1 MVLHGVDV
9 DITGGSSV
17 GIVGRTGSGKSTLA
31 ASLFR
36 LNQVVAGEIVVDGID
51 LSRVDLHTLRTRMG
65 FIPQQPALFAGTLR
79 FNLDPFKRYADNEVW
94 AALEQVQ
101 LKQFVESSPDQL
113 SLEVAAGGTN
123 LSVGQRQLISMA
135 RSMLTRRKIVVMDE
149 CTANVDLN
157 TDKLIQD
164 AIFKGESFCSST
176 VIVIAHRIETIISCH
191 QVRHI

>member
-9 DITGGSSV
+9 NITGGSSV

-36 LNQVVAGEIVVDGID
+36 LNQGVAGEIVVDGID

-101 LKQFVESSPDQL
+101 RRPAPCGLSP
-113 SLEVAAGGTN
+113 
-123 LSVGQRQLISMA
+123 
-135 RSMLTRRKIVVMDE
+135 RRRE
-149 CTANVDLN
+149 A
-157 TDKLIQD
+157 
-164 AIFKGESFCSST
+164 
-176 VIVIAHRIETIISCH
+176 
-191 QVRHI
+191 